1 MSNAVIILGTYIILS
16 SAILI
21 SLCQVSARADRRT
34 GHDELGERIGNLPRR
49 YRVRHP
55 LRPIR
60 QPNK

>member
-1 MSNAVIILGTYIILS
+1 MSLTFIILGIWLVLS
-16 SAILI
+16 TAALI
-21 SLCQVSARADRRT
+21 SLCQVSARADRTT
-34 GHDELGERIGNLPRR
+34 GRDELGEGIGNLPQR